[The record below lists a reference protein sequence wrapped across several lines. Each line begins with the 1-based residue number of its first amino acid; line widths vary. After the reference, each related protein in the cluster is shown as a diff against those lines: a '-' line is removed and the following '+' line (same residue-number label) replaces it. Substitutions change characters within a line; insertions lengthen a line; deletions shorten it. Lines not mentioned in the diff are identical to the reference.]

1 MNLELK
7 RLHNK
12 KQGLSNI
19 EDELQTYLSQLFRDK
34 NNMNTKPSEIRNN
47 YNLYVK
53 NFIILIK
60 V

>member
-1 MNLELK
+1 MNLEQKL
-7 RLHNK
+7 LQHK
-12 KQGLSNI
+12 KQSLSNV